1 MEQKV
6 ELKPCP
12 WCGKT
17 PKVLRVDFTDPIE
30 YGVACLNMSCPIRP
44 SAGCFDTEEEAAQAW
59 NSMQERT
66 CHIEEAEFE
75 FIGSDD
81 HKKGI
86 ARCYVCSECQ
96 DMIEQD
102 ANYCPNCGAKVVKD
116 D

>member
-1 MEQKV
+1 MNKPKKFKNYVAALLDETYGYPHLAAYMFRVYDLEPSEADECKKYLDYVV
-6 ELKPCP
+6 EHDI
-12 WCGKT
+12 
-17 PKVLRVDFTDPIE
+17 V
-30 YGVACLNMSCPIRP
+30 
-44 SAGCFDTEEEAAQAW
+44 
-59 NSMQERT
+59 EREI

-102 ANYCPNCGAKVVKD
+102 ANYCPNCGAKVV
-116 D
+116 